1 MQRTLV
7 STWKSAVFNGCCLLL
22 AMGGPTVQ
30 AQQSDSYD
38 QQRQSG
44 QQNSSQPSYQGQ
56 GQSQGQR
63 QSDSQS
69 RDQFGQ
75 QNDQSSQPQQ
85 NDSQQNSQ
93 FGEQRNPFDQ
103 NRNWN
108 QQSTFANQNQRQ
120 QDQPAGLGVS
130 ISESSQQGVTVEQ
143 VHQGSPAQQAGIRE
157 GDRILRISGR
167 QIRSVPDLM
176 STIQNM
182 DPGQKVQI
190 EVFRDGREQT
200 LTATLETRREALMP
214 EGEAQFAG
222 WSHQP
227 FPQTPWEADQIAEH
241 IQSLEQEIRYLTQ
254 EVQSL
259 RSMIASDPDQFRGSQ
274 QSGSL
279 QNQRMSQ
286 RSANERSFDG
296 LDRQNSQFD
305 SSQRF
310 QGQGAQ
316 PQDSQQ
322 QYSPQGNRN

>member
-7 STWKSAVFNGCCLLL
+7 PSWKPAFFSGCCLLL
-22 AMGGPTVQ
+22 AMGSPTVH
-30 AQQSDSYD
+30 AQQSGSYD
-38 QQRQSG
+38 QQGQSG
-44 QQNSSQPSYQGQ
+44 QQNSSQPSYQNQ

-69 RDQFGQ
+69 RDQLGQ
-75 QNDQSSQPQQ
+75 QNYQSSQSQQ
-85 NDSQQNSQ
+85 NDCQRNSQ
-93 FGEQRNPFDQ
+93 FGEQRNQFDQ

-108 QQSTFANQNQRQ
+108 QQPTFGNQNQRQ

-143 VHQGSPAQQAGIRE
+143 VHPGSPAQQAGIRE
-157 GDRILRISGR
+157 GDQILRISGR

-182 DPGQKVQI
+182 DPGQRVQI

-200 LTATLETRREALMP
+200 LTATLETRREALMTQ
-214 EGEAQFAG
+214 GQGQFPG
-222 WSHQP
+222 WSQQP
-227 FPQTPWEADQIAEH
+227 FPQTPWGADQIAEH

-286 RSANERSFDG
+286 RSSERSFDG
-296 LDRQNSQFD
+296 LDRQNNQFD

-310 QGQGAQ
+310 QGQGSQ

-322 QYSPQGNRN
+322 QYSPQGNRD